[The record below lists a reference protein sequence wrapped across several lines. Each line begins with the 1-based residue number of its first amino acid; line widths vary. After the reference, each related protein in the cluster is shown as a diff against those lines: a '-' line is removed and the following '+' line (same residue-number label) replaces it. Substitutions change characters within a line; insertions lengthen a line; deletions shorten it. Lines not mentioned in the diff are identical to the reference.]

1 MLANSKICEKGS
13 VTAMGDQQTQLDQ
26 PCYTKIFEA
35 EQEKKYFQLRF
46 CKFHIAHIARI
57 CKLFFKFIFSW
68 CTGATNCIQRTRNGT
83 EKHASNIRFTGT

>member
-35 EQEKKYFQLRF
+35 GAREK
-46 CKFHIAHIARI
+46 
-57 CKLFFKFIFSW
+57 IFS
-68 CTGATNCIQRTRNGT
+68 TKIL
-83 EKHASNIRFTGT
+83 